1 MRCFHCS
8 SKNTRVTV
16 TEHQGNQTKRYCRC
30 LDCGKRYQTIEEY
43 KQKYKP
49 KVQRPMPRPD
59 NAGCKNYKSYLSEQN
74 VRDIREWYS
83 QGVRQTDIAK
93 STGINRYVIHG
104 IVKGKTY
111 LSVK

>member
-16 TEHQGNQTKRYCRC
+16 TEHQVNQTKRYCRC

-49 KVQRPMPRPD
+49 KVQRPMPLPD
-59 NAGCKNYKSYLSEQN
+59 NAGCRNYKSYLSEQH

-83 QGVRQTDIAK
+83 KGVRQTDIAK
-93 STGINRYVIHG
+93 STGINRHVIHG